1 MCIRDRVRG
10 FVDQSGGNL
19 DLISEVGVGT
29 TVKLTFPAV
38 QQQEV
43 SNEKMVESGF
53 TAAESRHILVVDD
66 NEQLLSLISEKLRR
80 EGFKITTQP
89 SGDAALDALKQGV
102 QPDLVL
108 SDVVMPGKIQGRELA
123 RYVHNLYPKTPVI
136 LMSGYADP
144 DEDLGLANL
153 EADDFLQ
160 KPVQLAEM
168 VDRIRRLLG

>member
-1 MCIRDRVRG
+1 
-10 FVDQSGGNL
+10 
-19 DLISEVGVGT
+19 
-29 TVKLTFPAV
+29 
-38 QQQEV
+38 
-43 SNEKMVESGF
+43 
-53 TAAESRHILVVDD
+53 
-66 NEQLLSLISEKLRR
+66 
-80 EGFKITTQP
+80 
-89 SGDAALDALKQGV
+89 
-102 QPDLVL
+102 
-108 SDVVMPGKIQGRELA
+108 MPGKIQGRELA